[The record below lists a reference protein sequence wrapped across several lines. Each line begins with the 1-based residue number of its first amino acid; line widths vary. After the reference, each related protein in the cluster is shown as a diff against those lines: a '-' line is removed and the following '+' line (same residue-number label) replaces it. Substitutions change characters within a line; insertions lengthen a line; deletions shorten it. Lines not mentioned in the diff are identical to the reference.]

1 MAIILLQ
8 LIVVMGKDAETKT
21 GTVTEALP
29 NAMYR
34 IETDDGDEIL
44 GYLSGKMKRYNIRV
58 LVGDEVRYEPNEY
71 GGKVRITRRL

>member
-1 MAIILLQ
+1 
-8 LIVVMGKDAETKT
+8 MGKDEDNEKKV

-29 NAMYR
+29 NSMFR
-34 IETDDGDEIL
+34 IETEDGEERTAF
-44 GYLSGKMKRYNIRV
+44 LSGKMKKFNIRV

>member
-1 MAIILLQ
+1 
-8 LIVVMGKDAETKT
+8 MGSDDQDTKK

-29 NAMYR
+29 NAMFR
-34 IETDDGDEIL
+34 IETEDGEEKL
-44 GYLSGKMKRYNIRV
+44 AYLSGKMKRFNIRV

>member
-1 MAIILLQ
+1 
-8 LIVVMGKDAETKT
+8 MGKDEDNEKKV

-29 NAMYR
+29 NSMFR
-34 IETDDGDEIL
+34 IETEDGENRTAF
-44 GYLSGKMKRYNIRV
+44 LSGKMKKFNIRV